1 MSGRVVVAALSR
13 ASIEKFAN
21 DVRTALGIGLQERV
35 DMLRLIEWV
44 LPKVIDGFRYEIVPD
59 CELGVAE
66 ATTSTTERVIK
77 ISESCYDAARRG
89 HARYPF
95 TLAHEFGHLMLHT
108 GKPFSL
114 ARGEIKAFLD
124 PEWQA
129 NSFAGAFLASE
140 QMARSSKSISELM
153 LKSGLSREAADVR
166 NRVLGLELPFLPA
179 SLMNKGC

>member
-1 MSGRVVVAALSR
+1 MNGRVVVAALSR
-13 ASIEKFAN
+13 ANIEKFAN
-21 DVRTALGIGLQERV
+21 DVRSALGIGLQDRV

-44 LPKVIDGFRYEIVPD
+44 LPKVMEGFRYEVVPD
-59 CELGVAE
+59 HELGDAE
-66 ATTSTTERVIK
+66 ATTSTSERVIK

-114 ARGEIKAFLD
+114 ARGEVKAFVN

-129 NSFAGAFLASE
+129 DNFAGSFLAPAE
-140 QMARSSKSISELM
+140 MAQACRSISELM
-153 LKSGLSREAADVR
+153 LKSGLSRDAAEVR
-166 NRVLGLELPFLPA
+166 NRVLGLGLPFLPA
-179 SLMNKGC
+179 SLTNKGC

>member
-1 MSGRVVVAALSR
+1 MNGQVVVAGLSR
-13 ASIEKFAN
+13 ASIERFAN
-21 DVRTALGIGLQERV
+21 DVRAALGIGLHDRI

-44 LPKVIDGFRYEIVPD
+44 LPKVMDGFRYEIVPD
-59 CELGVAE
+59 HELGVAE

-95 TLAHEFGHLMLHT
+95 TLAHEFGHLLLHT

-114 ARGEIKAFLD
+114 ARGEIKPFLD

-129 NSFAGAFLASE
+129 NNFAGSFLAPE
-140 QMARSSKSISELM
+140 EIARSCKSISELM
-153 LKSGLSREAADVR
+153 LKSGLSRDAAEVR
-166 NRVLGLELPFLPA
+166 NRVLGLGLPFLPA
-179 SLMNKGC
+179 SLTNKGC